1 MYTLKE
7 KISYIMTCELGTK
20 LSVVKDQTFTTLR
33 TVLELNHNKINFK
46 ENIFT
51 HDLILSNSKNR

>member
-33 TVLELNHNKINFK
+33 AVLELNHDKIDFK
-46 ENIFT
+46 KNIFT
-51 HDLILSNSKNR
+51 HDLIPSNNNR